1 MSLHSRTRLLT
12 HIVWSTHKKA
22 RLTPRSLRIE
32 LNNYLRSYAT
42 GHSIRLIN
50 TYVNPDHIHLLI
62 DIEPTQSIASTVKL
76 LKGASSRW
84 LNQHESRNTKFSWG
98 RGYGAFSVS
107 QSHVHNVIKYISN
120 QEEHHRAKQFTEE
133 FNEFMHKYQV
143 DTANR

>member
-1 MSLHSRTRLLT
+1 MSLHSRTRLIT

-22 RLTPRSLRIE
+22 RLTPRTLRIE
-32 LNNYLRSYAT
+32 LNHYLRSYAT

-50 TYVNPDHIHLLI
+50 AYVNSDHIHLLI
-62 DIEPTQSIASTVKL
+62 DLDPTQSIASTVKL

-84 LNQHESRNTKFSWG
+84 LNQHESQNAKFSWG

-107 QSHVHNVIKYISN
+107 QSHVHRVIKYISN

-143 DTANR
+143 DAADR